1 MELPSPPQ
9 PLPADRMGVQQA
21 AQRVRPAGAQRVR
34 RTSVPEAPPAVAA
47 RAAPVAVPVEP
58 AAAAARAT
66 PVAVP
71 VEPTVAAV
79 LSPRVVVAQVLRAA
93 VPAAQAQAAPAETLA
108 RVEAEACPALMRVAM
123 RSAWVLG
130 ETLGRVEAEAYPVL
144 MRAAMRRV
152 AMGPAGVALWDRVVP
167 QGRVDPAQLAYH
179 PPQVALRE

>member
-9 PLPADRMGVQQA
+9 PLPADRMRAQQA

-34 RTSVPEAPPAVAA
+34 RTSVPGARPAA
-47 RAAPVAVPVEP
+47 AAPVAAPVEP
-58 AAAAARAT
+58 AAAAVWAT

-71 VEPTVAAV
+71 VEPTAAV
-79 LSPRVVVAQVLRAA
+79 LSLRVVVAQVLRAV